1 VEKKYIEFLCQKI
14 GPLREY
20 LLRFP
25 EYKTRLLEEW
35 ERGTG
40 WSNKFTDLPTDLVLD
55 WEEHDK
61 RFSLLHPWSYYEIQH
76 SNKDMQNIVNP
87 IVEANLDFI
96 AAQLSQTSGI
106 RVMVVVG
113 RLAGLSDLE
122 TRIRHRFGDRVQEI
136 VFKEDNEITTSK
148 AAVRIAQDCFP
159 GPGAKTF
166 DLVVEVMTMC

>member
-1 VEKKYIEFLCQKI
+1 
-14 GPLREY
+14 
-20 LLRFP
+20 
-25 EYKTRLLEEW
+25 LLEEW
-35 ERGTG
+35 ERGTR
-40 WSNKFTDLPTDLVLD
+40 WSNKFIDLPTSLVLD

-61 RFSLLHPWSYYEIQH
+61 RLGLLHPWSYYEIQH
-76 SNKDMQNIVNP
+76 SNKDMQDIVNH

-106 RVMVVVG
+106 RVMLVVG

-136 VFKEDNEITTSK
+136 VFKEDNEITMSK

-166 DLVVEVMTMC
+166 DLVVEVIDKCADPDQTNG